1 MFRFI
6 HDLYHR
12 WFDRR
17 HPKSQ
22 LVPIML
28 SPDAVFPP
36 RKASRPPRA
45 RGPRGGYSPAL
56 QGPHSEPFYLVH
68 TAAPYRI
75 YKKCPDHSAAVTWLA
90 GRPGVIERVNG
101 FGQIVERERV

>member
-6 HDLYHR
+6 RDLYHR

-28 SPDAVFPP
+28 TPDAVFPP
-36 RKASRPPRA
+36 HKASRPTRT
-45 RGPRGGYSPAL
+45 RRPRGGHGPEH
-56 QGPHSEPFYLVH
+56 QRPHSEPFYLVH
-68 TAAPYRI
+68 TAAPYRL
-75 YKKCPDHSAAVTWLA
+75 YHKCPDHPSAVTWLE

>member
-6 HDLYHR
+6 RDLYHR

-28 SPDAVFPP
+28 DPDAVFPQH
-36 RKASRPPRA
+36 KASRPMRV
-45 RGPRGGYSPAL
+45 RRPRGGRSPSAAP
-56 QGPHSEPFYLVH
+56 PHSAPFYLVH
-68 TAAPYRI
+68 TAAPYRL
-75 YKKCPDHSAAVTWLA
+75 YHHKCPDHPSAVTWLA
-90 GRPGVIERVNG
+90 GKPGVIERVNG
-101 FGQIVERERV
+101 